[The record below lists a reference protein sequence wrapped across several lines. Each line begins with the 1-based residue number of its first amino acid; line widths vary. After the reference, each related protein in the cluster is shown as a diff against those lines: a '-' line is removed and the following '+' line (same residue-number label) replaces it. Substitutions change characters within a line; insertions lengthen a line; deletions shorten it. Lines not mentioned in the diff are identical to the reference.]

1 MYISNHIAV
10 SCLKMLSLRRL
21 LLSSWKRHGLT
32 VMGSELPS
40 SRCVYGA
47 TSGSRASAKAVV
59 FDLGGVISACPF
71 QLFRQIER
79 ENNLQEDI
87 LRATVKKAGK
97 DGSHAQL
104 ERGEITTGEFPELF
118 VKEYQQHI
126 GVTVDPSVIITLIS
140 RLKELIAKPRQEV
153 LDTAKILAGHRIKV
167 AVLTNNYKE
176 KNGLTWLPPGLTDTF
191 DVVCFHGVCN
201 VFV

>member
-1 MYISNHIAV
+1 
-10 SCLKMLSLRRL
+10 MLSLRRL
-21 LLSSWKRHGLT
+21 LLSSWKRCGLT
-32 VMGSELPS
+32 VTGAGGGKLPS
-40 SRCVYGA
+40 IRRVYRTTSCSR
-47 TSGSRASAKAVV
+47 SPAKAVV

-79 ENNLQEDI
+79 ENNLQEDT
-87 LRATVKKAGK
+87 LRATVKTAGK

-118 VKEYQQHI
+118 VKEYQHT
-126 GVTVDPSVIITLIS
+126 GVTVDPSVIATLIS
-140 RLKELIAKPRQEV
+140 HLKELIAKPRQEV
-153 LDTAKILAGHRIKV
+153 LDAAKILAGHGIKV
-167 AVLTNNYKE
+167 AVLTNNYKK